1 MKILLV
7 PAVALAL
14 SACST
19 ITDGTSQ
26 DITLTSNAPAE
37 CSIAQNDVE
46 IVPATAVP
54 ATHSIPRRGGHLMV
68 TCAAEGYETQTVAL
82 MAGKHPMAVTG
93 ILLTGML
100 INTGTDAATSAWHD
114 YQDQAYIHLLK
125 KSSL

>member
-1 MKILLV
+1 MKFLLV
-7 PAVALAL
+7 PAAALAL

-37 CSIAQNDVE
+37 CSITQQGIE

-54 ATHSIPRRGGHLMV
+54 ATHNIPRRGGHLMV
-68 TCAAEGYETQTVAL
+68 TCAADGYETQTVAL

-100 INTGTDAATSAWHD
+100 INTGTDAATSAWHE